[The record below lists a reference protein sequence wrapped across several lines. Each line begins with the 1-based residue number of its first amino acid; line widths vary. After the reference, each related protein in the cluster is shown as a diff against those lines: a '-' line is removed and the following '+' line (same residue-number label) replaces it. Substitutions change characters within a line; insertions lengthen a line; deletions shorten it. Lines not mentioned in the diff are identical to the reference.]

1 MNGRGFIGIET
12 DNDAGWV
19 VVKRVGHHIR
29 QCKRFQNSPADL
41 SRLMQFIRES
51 CARPKIGLRASSH
64 AALKLIRYISGIPD
78 VEVVLISDAG
88 LRTHKAWLSELMA
101 HPYMQRSAN
110 RAETLARCAE
120 RMI

>member
-1 MNGRGFIGIET
+1 MNGRGFIGIEC
-12 DNDAGWV
+12 DQNAGWV
-19 VVKRVGHHIR
+19 AVKRVGDHIR
-29 QCKRFQNSPADL
+29 QCRRFKDSPADIA
-41 SRLMQFIRES
+41 RLMQFIRES
-51 CARPKIGLRASSH
+51 CARPKIGLRATSD

-88 LRTHKAWLSELMA
+88 LRTHRAWLPDLMA

-110 RAETLARCAE
+110 HAETLARCAA